1 MKITKS
7 QLKQIIKEELAAANE
22 EETLKKK
29 RWVDAYD
36 AGASYEEAMLLHNSP
51 TIDKIVNIL
60 NDEFGPHGALIVI
73 DEIKETFL
81 ALVRSQ
87 KTGNIQTIGGLKAA
101 DQGK

>member
-7 QLKQIIKEELAAANE
+7 QLKQLIKEELVAINE
-22 EETLKKK
+22 DEALKKK

-36 AGASYEEAMLLHNSP
+36 TGASYEEAMLLHNSS

-60 NDEFGPHGALIVI
+60 NDEFGPHGALVVI

-81 ALVRSQ
+81 ALYRGQ
-87 KTGNIQTIGGLKAA
+87 KTGHIQSTDRLERVL
-101 DQGK
+101 QGK